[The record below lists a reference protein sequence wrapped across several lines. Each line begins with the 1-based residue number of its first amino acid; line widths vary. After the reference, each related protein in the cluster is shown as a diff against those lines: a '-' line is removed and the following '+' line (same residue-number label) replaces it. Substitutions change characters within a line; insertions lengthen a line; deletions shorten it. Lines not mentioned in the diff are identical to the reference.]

1 MMTVRLK
8 EAFDKAARLPD
19 ELQNELA
26 DELIADIEA
35 ESRWD
40 QTFKD
45 TQDKLAKMADKAL
58 KNFEEGK
65 FKKNGSHEDYK
76 GE

>member
-1 MMTVRLK
+1 MTVRLK
-8 EAFDKAARLPD
+8 EAFDKAAVLPD

-26 DELIADIEA
+26 EELIADIEA

-40 QTFKD
+40 KTFKD
-45 TQDKLAKMADKAL
+45 TQDKLEKMAEKAL

-65 FKKNGSHEDYK
+65 FKQMGFDQL
-76 GE
+76 

>member
-1 MMTVRLK
+1 MTVRLK
-8 EAFDKAARLPD
+8 EAFDKASQLPD

-26 DELIADIEA
+26 DELIGDIEA

-45 TQDKLAKMADKAL
+45 TQDKLEKMAL
-58 KNFEEGK
+58 
-65 FKKNGSHEDYK
+65 
-76 GE
+76 

>member
-1 MMTVRLK
+1 MTVRLK
-8 EAFDKAARLPD
+8 EAFDKASHLPD

-45 TQDKLAKMADKAL
+45 TQDKLEKMADKAL

-65 FKKNGSHEDYK
+65 FKKMGFDQL
-76 GE
+76 

>member
-1 MMTVRLK
+1 MTLKLK
-8 EAFDKAARLPD
+8 EAFDKASRLPD

-26 DELIADIEA
+26 EELIADIKA

-40 QTFKD
+40 QTLKN
-45 TQDKLAKMADKAL
+45 TQDELAKMADKAL

-65 FKKNGSHEDYK
+65 FKQIGFDQL
-76 GE
+76 

>member
-1 MMTVRLK
+1 MTVRLK
-8 EAFDKAARLPD
+8 EAFDKAAGLPD

-26 DELIADIEA
+26 DELIADIEV

-65 FKKNGSHEDYK
+65 FKQMGFDQL
-76 GE
+76 

>member
-1 MMTVRLK
+1 MTLRLK
-8 EAFDKAARLPD
+8 EAFDKAALLSD

-26 DELIADIEA
+26 EELISDLEA

-65 FKKNGSHEDYK
+65 FKKMGFDQL
-76 GE
+76 

>member
-1 MMTVRLK
+1 MTIRLK
-8 EAFDKAARLPD
+8 EAFAKAAGLVD

-26 DELIADIEA
+26 EELIADIEA

-65 FKKNGSHEDYK
+65 FKKMGFDQL
-76 GE
+76 

>member
-1 MMTVRLK
+1 MTIRLK
-8 EAFDKAARLPD
+8 KAFDKAARLPD

-45 TQDKLAKMADKAL
+45 TQDKLAKMADKIIIKSKSL
-58 KNFEEGK
+58 PNFET
-65 FKKNGSHEDYK
+65 SLSSR
-76 GE
+76 